1 MFLAFVYIADRIAT
15 ISFNV
20 GSWLIYNTVNGIH
33 YVFNRARGEYVSI
46 TKDEYDRLLKNQ
58 KST

>member
-1 MFLAFVYIADRIAT
+1 MFLAFVYIADRIVT

-20 GSWLIYNTVNGIH
+20 GSWLIYNTVNGLH
-33 YVFNRARGEYVSI
+33 YAFNRTRGEYVSI

-58 KST
+58 KPT

>member
-1 MFLAFVYIADRIAT
+1 MFLALVYIVDRVVT
-15 ISFNV
+15 ISFNT
-20 GSWLIYNTVNGIH
+20 GSWIICNTVNGLS

-58 KST
+58 KPT